1 MLLSVQ
7 EEYGL
12 PGVSLSLPTF
22 HLLLSLMSPRAT
34 FRVSITSGWE
44 RTKSNEEERE
54 SRREG
59 SGRLAS
65 YSLERAHTRS
75 DCSHKL
81 HSQFCI
87 KYLDFIGCTF
97 HSAFNVRGIHYL
109 LLQAVDVTISLD
121 FNSFLVF
128 LPLFEV
134 QLLKT

>member
-1 MLLSVQ
+1 MGRR
-7 EEYGL
+7 EKAG
-12 PGVSLSLPTF
+12 
-22 HLLLSLMSPRAT
+22 
-34 FRVSITSGWE
+34 
-44 RTKSNEEERE
+44 ERE
-54 SRREG
+54 AGG
-59 SGRLAS
+59 SLA
-65 YSLERAHTRS
+65 RASAYS
-75 DCSHKL
+75 DCSPSL